1 MPRYSSLGGIALL
14 LVALPLRGQDRPL
27 PAVSQSLSLEDA
39 VTLATQYSPTFRQTA
54 NDRGP
59 AGWGL
64 RNAYAS
70 FLPSF
75 SVNGSM
81 DYRGAGSQTFL
92 TQEFIQPSA
101 TIGSGY
107 SLSLFWQLSG
117 QTLSQPALTKA
128 QLNAADATVAGARI
142 NLRSQIVSQYLAVL
156 QAQERVTLS
165 DAQLKRNEEF
175 LRLARARYEV
185 GQTTVLDVRQ
195 AEVARGRSEVALLQE
210 RQNVTVEKLRLFQQ
224 MGVAAPEDPS
234 VVSLS
239 DTFPIVEPHGTLAE
253 LLASAD
259 DQNPDLNSLR
269 ALESSAAWGER
280 AAKSEFLPSF
290 TVQAGWSG
298 FTQQFTNPSSAI
310 VGAQENAQDR
320 IDQCNYTNTVL
331 VNPNAPQIDC
341 SALAFTPAQEQAIR
355 DANSVF
361 PFSFRRNPFSAR
373 LSVSLPIFNQ
383 FDRELRV
390 SQASTQADDAREAVR
405 ARALQVRTDV
415 SQGYYGLLT
424 AHRTIQ
430 IQENNRTAAREQ
442 LRLATER
449 YRVGSGTF
457 FELLDAQ
464 LTGQQ
469 AENDYVAA
477 VYEYHRARASL
488 EAAVGRPMQ

>member
-1 MPRYSSLGGIALL
+1 MSRLTRLGGLALL
-14 LVALPLRGQDRPL
+14 MALPLRAQERPL
-27 PAVSQSLSLEDA
+27 PTVPQSLSLDDA
-39 VTLATQYSPTFRQTA
+39 VNLAAQYSPTYRQTA

-70 FLPSF
+70 FLPSL
-75 SVNGSM
+75 SANGRV
-81 DYRGAGSQTFL
+81 DYTGAGSQTFL

-107 SLSLFWQLSG
+107 SLNLFWQLSG
-117 QTLSQPALTKA
+117 QTLSQPGVTRA
-128 QLNAADATVAGARI
+128 QLNAANATVNGARL
-142 NLRSQIVSQYLAVL
+142 NLRAQVVSQYLAVL
-156 QAQERVTLS
+156 QAQERVALS

-175 LRLARARYEV
+175 LRLARARYDV
-185 GQTTVLDVRQ
+185 GQTTVIDVRQ

-224 MGVAAPEDPS
+224 MGVAAPDDPS

-239 DTFPIVEPHGTLAE
+239 DTFPIVEPRWTLPE

-259 DQNPDLNSLR
+259 AQNPDLNSLR
-269 ALESSAAWGER
+269 ALESSAAWSER

-290 TVQAGWSG
+290 TMSAGWSG
-298 FTQQFTNPSSAI
+298 FTQQFTDPGAAI
-310 VGAQENAQDR
+310 AGAQAGAQQDVQ
-320 IDQCNYTNTVL
+320 QCEYTNAVL
-331 VNPNAPQIDC
+331 INPGSPQLDC
-341 SALAFTPAQEQAIR
+341 SAFGFSPAQEQAIR

-373 LSVSLPIFNQ
+373 LTVSLPIFNQ
-383 FDRELRV
+383 FNRELRV

-405 ARALQVRTDV
+405 ARNLQVRTDV
-415 SQGYYGLLT
+415 SQGFYGLLT

-464 LTGQQ
+464 LTAQQ
-469 AENDYVAA
+469 AETDYVAA

-488 EAAVGRPMQ
+488 EAAVGRPLQ